1 MEAIREV
8 YGDIDSGSNTD
19 SNLTF
24 KSRTNSTLTLKSV
37 ASNNDVPSTL
47 KEVVWNLSYSF
58 LRVQAHH
65 KKVKRLL
72 EVYLSSPGFPAF
84 SMKFN
89 EPLPQRTFLLL
100 PGGSFLLAFS
110 RSHEVAAW
118 DLNQTHT
125 NGEDIELNAICDLM
139 DALRSQD
146 DSEYCQNLVGVR
158 RSRRTALQDK
168 VFSIEI
174 SSAKICETEE
184 ALVTV
189 SIFKNAFLQ
198 G

>member
-8 YGDIDSGSNTD
+8 YGDIDSGSDTD
-19 SNLTF
+19 SNLSF
-24 KSRTNSTLTLKSV
+24 KSRTNSNLTLKSV
-37 ASNNDVPSTL
+37 TSNNDVPSTL
-47 KEVVWNLSYSF
+47 KQALWNMSYSF
-58 LRVQAHH
+58 LRVQAHRR
-65 KKVKRLL
+65 KLRRLL
-72 EVYLSSPGFPAF
+72 EVSICSPGFPSF
-84 SMKFN
+84 SLKFS
-89 EPLPQRTFLLL
+89 EPLPERIFLLL
-100 PGGSFLLAFS
+100 PGGSILLAFS
-110 RSHEVAAW
+110 RAHEVAAW
-118 DLNQTHT
+118 DLNRTHT

-139 DALRSQD
+139 EALRSQD
-146 DSEYCQNLVGVR
+146 DPDYCQNLVGVR

-174 SSAKICETEE
+174 SSAKICESGE